1 MIGEC
6 PLPAPGYTV
15 RGGQN
20 SILVEFDALEARAA
34 RLDSAAGILREIG
47 AALQRIRGEH
57 VGWLRVQ
64 PAHAAEAAGAELDRA
79 VFLLRGCVESADG
92 TANGLRSAAQRY
104 REAEGRAERLSGL
117 PGLLPLGMVLLDP
130 GPGGFPKLGP
140 VESLPLRFIDVAA
153 LRVLASVLGGPKP
166 LREIEVEKLGASEG
180 AGKVIPLS
188 CSAGGLLERSAVL
201 LRENDPGVVE
211 VLRVKPAHGGPDVF
225 VVTLPG
231 TQPGGRMAGENPFD
245 NYGIAEGRAADS
257 RFVSVAVAEALR
269 QAKAEAGDAVILVG
283 YSQGG
288 IHAAHA
294 AGYLRESS
302 GLDVRY
308 VLTAAAPTGDADI
321 PPEIQALHLEHV
333 QDWVP
338 GADGTSNPDALNR
351 VTMTLTDDAPVLP
364 GPVGLG
370 PAHKLPVYLDGAA
383 AADAS
388 GDPSLR
394 ASLAGVGAVVG
405 AGSLATRELYRFR
418 RKNSR
423 PPIQVVP
430 KGPPSHL
437 PEPPLPRE
445 LRSAGN

>member
-20 SILVEFDALEARAA
+20 SILVEFDALEVRAA
-34 RLDSAAGILREIG
+34 RLDSTAGILREIG
-47 AALQRIRGEH
+47 AELQRIRGEH
-57 VGWLRVQ
+57 AAWLRMQ
-64 PAHAAEAAGAELDRA
+64 PASAAEAAGTELDRA
-79 VFLLRGCVESADG
+79 MFLLHGCVETAGG
-92 TANGLRSAAQRY
+92 TADGLRSAVQRY

-117 PGLLPLGMVLLDP
+117 PGVLPLGMVLLDR
-130 GPGGFPKLGP
+130 GPGGFPKLGA

-153 LRVLASVLGGPKP
+153 LRVLAAVFGGPKA
-166 LREIEVEKLGASEG
+166 LREIEVEKLGALEG
-180 AGKVIPLS
+180 AGKVVPLS
-188 CSAGGLLERSAVL
+188 GSAAGLLERSAVL
-201 LRENDPGVVE
+201 LREDDPGVVE

-231 TQPGGRMAGENPFD
+231 TQPGGRTAGENPFD

-257 RFVSVAVAEALR
+257 RFVSAAVGEALR

-430 KGPPSHL
+430 KGPSGHL
-437 PEPPLPRE
+437 PAPPLPRV
-445 LRSAGN
+445 LRSAGD